1 MPTNRPLNE
10 IVGENLTR
18 LAREYDMSGRDLEAR
33 TGIPQRTCAALLKG
47 ENSARLSTLDRLCDA
62 MLVEPS
68 ALVRDGIA
76 TNVLMSRRVSR
87 ILDDYSELEHDQREI
102 CETFINLMVK
112 VQRKFK
118 NKSERVEH
126 TDKLASLVDTLEK
139 IAA

>member
-10 IVGENLTR
+10 IVGENLSR

-76 TNVLMSRRVSR
+76 TNVLMSRRITR
-87 ILDDYSELEHDQREI
+87 ILDAYSALDHEQREI
-102 CETFINLMVK
+102 AEKFVELMAVISAQK
-112 VQRKFK
+112 
-118 NKSERVEH
+118 
-126 TDKLASLVDTLEK
+126 DKAQKQGMFDQMELLVAKAEK

>member
-10 IVGENLTR
+10 IVGENLSR

-47 ENSARLSTLDRLCDA
+47 ENSARLSTLDRLCDT

-76 TNVLMSRRVSR
+76 TNVLMSRRITR
-87 ILDDYSELEHDQREI
+87 ILDAYSALDHEQREI
-102 CETFINLMVK
+102 AEKFVELMAVISAQK
-112 VQRKFK
+112 
-118 NKSERVEH
+118 
-126 TDKLASLVDTLEK
+126 DKAQKQGMFDQMELLVAKAEK